1 MEVNETLP
9 SAMLLLRRVRVL
21 TQTPQGPRLLTREKM
36 NPGTSTIDWQ
46 QTLAARERFLNTQ
59 VPLVR
64 R

>member
-1 MEVNETLP
+1 
-9 SAMLLLRRVRVL
+9 MLLLRRVRVL
-21 TQTPQGPRLLTREKM
+21 AQTPQGHRLLAREKM